1 VRYLKGSVC
10 LNETQDKRLL
20 KWVVDSRFITHS
32 QLFALAQL
40 EFLESSRPVFNWRV
54 RRMVQGGLLRKQ
66 VVAFLASDALY
77 SATRAGLHALE
88 EMGVPDVGGFTDR
101 NTDPHEAQIPHILEL
116 TRIRLA
122 LLSSGTLMRWMSE
135 SFIRVLNL
143 SPIHAYAKTYDAIA
157 TVSLGGGRWGEFA
170 IEYERTLKSPQ
181 KYDKV
186 CQAIES
192 EERVSNFLYLSP
204 SFSVLSAIRPHF
216 ERTRHN
222 VYFGAIQTFKQH
234 ALDAEVYPGRG
245 FPTTTFRAVLELS
258 LATGRARVL

>member
-1 VRYLKGSVC
+1 
-10 LNETQDKRLL
+10 
-20 KWVVDSRFITHS
+20 
-32 QLFALAQL
+32 
-40 EFLESSRPVFNWRV
+40 
-54 RRMVQGGLLRKQ
+54 
-66 VVAFLASDALY
+66 
-77 SATRAGLHALE
+77 
-88 EMGVPDVGGFTDR
+88 
-101 NTDPHEAQIPHILEL
+101 
-116 TRIRLA
+116 
-122 LLSSGTLMRWMSE
+122 MRWMSE

-204 SFSVLSAIRPHF
+204 FSVLSAIRPHF

-258 LATGRARVL
+258 LATGRARAL

>member
-20 KWVVDSRFITHS
+20 EWVVDARFITHS
-32 QLFALAQL
+32 QLFALTRL
-40 EFLESSRPVFNWRV
+40 ELLGSSRAVFNWRV

-88 EMGVPDVGGFTDR
+88 EMGVPYAAGFTDR
-101 NTDPHEAQIPHILEL
+101 ETDPHEAQIPHILEL

-122 LLSSGTLMRWMSE
+122 LLRSGTLMRWISE
-135 SFIRVLNL
+135 SFIRVLSL

-157 TVSLGGGRWGEFA
+157 TVSLGGGRCGEFA

-186 CQAIES
+186 RQAIES
-192 EERVSNFLYLSP
+192 EERLTNFLYLSP
-204 SFSVLSAIRPHF
+204 SFPVLSAIGRHF
-216 ERTRHN
+216 ERTRQN
-222 VYFGAIQTFKQH
+222 VYFGAIQNFKEH
-234 ALDAEVYPGRG
+234 ALDAEVFPGRG
-245 FPTTTFRAVLELS
+245 YPTRALRTVLELS
-258 LATGRARVL
+258 ATNRATAL